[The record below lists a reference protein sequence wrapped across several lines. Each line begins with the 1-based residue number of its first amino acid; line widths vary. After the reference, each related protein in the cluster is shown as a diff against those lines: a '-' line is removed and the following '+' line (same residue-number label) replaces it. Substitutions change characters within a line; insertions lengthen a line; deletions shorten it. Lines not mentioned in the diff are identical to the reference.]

1 MIAGDP
7 HTALVAPRSIVITE
21 KIAKKY
27 FGAAVPALG
36 RSLIVNDSLNYKVTG
51 VIRDLPTQS
60 HFNYDLFL
68 PMAELEESRAPNQW
82 LGSDYN
88 TYLLLHEGAD
98 PRKLEAKLGGMVLKY
113 VAPLIKYVVN
123 MSMDDFTK
131 GGGFVRFSMT
141 PLTAIHLHSN
151 KTAELASNGS
161 IQYVYIF
168 SAIAAFILMI
178 ACVNFMNL
186 STARSSNRAKE
197 VGVRKVLGS
206 LRLQLIVQFIMES
219 TVISLISMMLALL
232 IAWALLPFFNQLAG
246 KQMTIGLF
254 SRPWLA
260 PCLLGLVVL
269 VGFIAGSYP
278 AFFLSAF
285 RPIAVLKGGRS
296 TGFRSGWLRNSLVVF
311 QFGISIFLIVGT
323 VVIYRQLGYIQNK
336 ELGFNREHVLV
347 VQNAYPL
354 GDRAKAFANEL
365 SSLHGVEGITSTGF
379 LPTSNW
385 RSDDAYFLGP
395 TLDPKTAVSLQNWPI
410 DEQYIPV
417 LGMKIVA
424 GRNFSKDFPSDSTG
438 LVINETAARMMGY
451 ADVINKN
458 LYGLEDVKTRKVK
471 IWHIVGVVKDFNF
484 NSLREVVTPL
494 GFKLEKDM
502 GKMAVRINTSDIA
515 GLIGHIEDKWKAMA
529 PAQPFSYSFMDDDF
543 NAIYRAEQRTG
554 KISLSFSLLAI
565 FIACLG
571 LFGLTAYAAEQ
582 RTKEIGIRKV
592 LGATLTNIIGLLSAD
607 FLKLVM
613 VAALITFPFAWW
625 AMHNWLQDFA
635 YRIGIS
641 WTVFA
646 LAAVLA
652 GGIALLTVSFQ
663 AFKAALANP
672 VRSLRSE

>member
-1 MIAGDP
+1 
-7 HTALVAPRSIVITE
+7 
-21 KIAKKY
+21 
-27 FGAAVPALG
+27 
-36 RSLIVNDSLNYKVTG
+36 
-51 VIRDLPTQS
+51 
-60 HFNYDLFL
+60 
-68 PMAELEESRAPNQW
+68 
-82 LGSDYN
+82 
-88 TYLLLHEGAD
+88 
-98 PRKLEAKLGGMVLKY
+98 
-113 VAPLIKYVVN
+113 
-123 MSMDDFTK
+123 
-131 GGGFVRFSMT
+131 
-141 PLTAIHLHSN
+141 
-151 KTAELASNGS
+151 
-161 IQYVYIF
+161 
-168 SAIAAFILMI
+168 
-178 ACVNFMNL
+178 
-186 STARSSNRAKE
+186 
-197 VGVRKVLGS
+197 
-206 LRLQLIVQFIMES
+206 
-219 TVISLISMMLALL
+219 
-232 IAWALLPFFNQLAG
+232 
-246 KQMTIGLF
+246 
-254 SRPWLA
+254 
-260 PCLLGLVVL
+260 
-269 VGFIAGSYP
+269 
-278 AFFLSAF
+278 
-285 RPIAVLKGGRS
+285 
-296 TGFRSGWLRNSLVVF
+296 
-311 QFGISIFLIVGT
+311 
-323 VVIYRQLGYIQNK
+323 
-336 ELGFNREHVLV
+336 
-347 VQNAYPL
+347 
-354 GDRAKAFANEL
+354 
-365 SSLHGVEGITSTGF
+365 
-379 LPTSNW
+379 
-385 RSDDAYFLGP
+385 
-395 TLDPKTAVSLQNWPI
+395 
-410 DEQYIPV
+410 
-417 LGMKIVA
+417 
-424 GRNFSKDFPSDSTG
+424 
-438 LVINETAARMMGY
+438 
-451 ADVINKN
+451 
-458 LYGLEDVKTRKVK
+458 VKTRKVK